1 MATRWCSPRHSF
13 ACALPAGSSR
23 SNTSSV
29 HQVSHVGVPASS
41 TSPEPPPLFFLIFLA
56 PPSPL
61 SNSRSL
67 DPGRARRAGPGRV
80 APSRVRA
87 APSGVRAACGAAAS
101 RYSERA
107 DMDLKSCIGVSKTIW
122 KGKKNPKNKTGRRN
136 PSPRR
141 VRQRTPSVG
150 GCRAAAGRGQSR
162 GAGRAAEV
170 ELVFRRIAPAP
181 GGPSCSRR
189 SSPQFPGR

>member
-1 MATRWCSPRHSF
+1 MFSSAFLCLCPACRFLPKQYIFSPPSVSCGRSGQLHFTRTTSPLLPHLSCPSF
-13 ACALPAGSSR
+13 ASLKL
-23 SNTSSV
+23 SV
-29 HQVSHVGVPASS
+29 
-41 TSPEPPPLFFLIFLA
+41 TW
-56 PPSPL
+56 
-61 SNSRSL
+61 
-67 DPGRARRAGPGRV
+67 PGQGEEGRAGPGRA

-87 APSGVRAACGAAAS
+87 APSGVRAACGAGAS

-122 KGKKNPKNKTGRRN
+122 KGKKTPKNKTGGRN

-150 GCRAAAGRGQSR
+150 GGRAAAGRGESR
-162 GAGRAAEV
+162 GAGGAPEV
-170 ELVFRRIAPAP
+170 ELIFRRITPVP